1 MGTKSQ
7 VDTGKSQRA
16 VGYVR
21 VSTQEQVA
29 SGAGLD
35 VQRATITTE
44 VHRRGWLLGQVFS
57 DEGVSGKSL
66 KRREGLA
73 AALDQLRSGQADVL
87 VVSKLDRLARS
98 VIDFAGLLE
107 QATRQGWVIVVLDI
121 GVDMTT
127 PHGRF
132 IAHVMSASAQWE
144 RELIGLRTK
153 EALAMKTA
161 QGVAV
166 GRPHSVPPEVVE
178 RIQQLR
184 TGGSTYQAIADAL
197 DEDQVPTGRAG
208 KKWYPATVRGVLMRR
223 RATTPSP

>member
-1 MGTKSQ
+1 MG
-7 VDTGKSQRA
+7 GKSRVDAGKPQRA

-35 VQRATITTE
+35 VQRAVINAE
-44 VHRRGWLLGQVFS
+44 VERRGWVLRQVFS

-66 KRREGLA
+66 KRPGLSEA
-73 AALDQLRSGQADVL
+73 VDLLRAGEVDVL
-87 VVSKLDRLARS
+87 VVSKLDRLSRS

-107 QATRQGWVIVVLDI
+107 QATKQGWVIVVLDI

-144 RELIGLRTK
+144 RELIGQRTK
-153 EALAMKTA
+153 EALAIKAA
-161 QGVAV
+161 QGIAV
-166 GRPHSVPPEVVE
+166 GRPHSVPPETVR
-178 RIQQLR
+178 RIDQLR
-184 TGGSTYQAIADAL
+184 TGGIYLPGDSSGSQ
-197 DEDQVPTGRAG
+197 
-208 KKWYPATVRGVLMRR
+208 
-223 RATTPSP
+223 